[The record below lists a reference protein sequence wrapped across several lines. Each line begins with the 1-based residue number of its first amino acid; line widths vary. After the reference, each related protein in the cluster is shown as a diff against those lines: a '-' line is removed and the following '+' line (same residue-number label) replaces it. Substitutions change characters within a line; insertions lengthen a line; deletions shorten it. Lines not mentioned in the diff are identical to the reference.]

1 MNCCLTPCPSLSQ
14 ASNQSGSA
22 GGGFGSQGGGR
33 DGVSLAGVTPE
44 VMTAAAQVLQ
54 NINKQVGLA
63 NLPLTNRP
71 VATGG
76 GSVAS
81 QLHQLAAARA
91 APSVTAGAYKNNNP
105 FTAFGGGYGK
115 KPTPEGDR
123 YGRPMGRSSGHH
135 DNMSHGGNRGELFKR
150 M

>member
-1 MNCCLTPCPSLSQ
+1 M
-14 ASNQSGSA
+14 
-22 GGGFGSQGGGR
+22 
-33 DGVSLAGVTPE
+33 SLAGVTPE

-63 NLPLTNRP
+63 NLPLSNRP
-71 VATGG
+71 TGPTGG

-81 QLHQLAAARA
+81 QLHQLAAARPPPVLG
-91 APSVTAGAYKNNNP
+91 PSGYKNNNP
-105 FTAFGGGYGK
+105 FIPFGGAGGYGK

-123 YGRPMGRSSGHH
+123 YGRPMGRSSSHY
-135 DNMSHGGNRGELFKR
+135 DNMSHGRGGLFKR